1 VRYLTGPWRLAVAR
15 VAATREATA
24 ASVTGA
30 PTAARLAA
38 AGGREDGGRRR
49 RRRRWEQDD
58 GIQNTFQPADSC
70 GLYEPSAMA
79 LDVRHMQLPI
89 RPSSAPATG

>member
-15 VAATREATA
+15 VAAALEATA
-24 ASVTGA
+24 TSATGA

-49 RRRRWEQDD
+49 RRRRRGQGGGGD
-58 GIQNTFQPADSC
+58 GDIQNTFQPVDTLVVLKTTSHGPGRPAHAAAD
-70 GLYEPSAMA
+70 
-79 LDVRHMQLPI
+79 
-89 RPSSAPATG
+89 